1 MLIWVFFAASSLI
14 GLIYAYNVW
23 TYAEKNSNTYKFSSS
38 KGNHIDIEGI
48 SVLIPFRNERPVLSE
63 NLSSLLAQEL
73 EGLKVEFIYINDHS
87 EDQGEHLLRPFEEQG
102 LIRLIDLEAGVTGKK
117 SALELGI
124 NEAKYPWILTS
135 DADCTYSKYW
145 LQAIAK
151 TLGRHDAIDACC
163 APVNI
168 PGRSKFIHSFQF
180 WDMLAVMGMTAAGH
194 RGLGFAMA
202 NGANFAFRKSVFVEL
217 GGYDG
222 ARHLASGDDMFM
234 VAKIANREGGDIVF
248 ADDLDASVH
257 TRPIGDWG
265 ALFQQ
270 RLRWAGKTNAYQDFT
285 LKYHIGLSFVFSSL
299 IILAWGLSIFESAF
313 LSIALS
319 LLFFRLAIDFL
330 YLRFMARKY
339 SQPVWDVYFPFVQL
353 FHILYIVLIG
363 CCALFMKTYQW
374 KGRRLQ

>member
-1 MLIWVFFAASSLI
+1 M
-14 GLIYAYNVW
+14 
-23 TYAEKNSNTYKFSSS
+23 
-38 KGNHIDIEGI
+38 
-48 SVLIPFRNERPVLSE
+48 
-63 NLSSLLAQEL
+63 
-73 EGLKVEFIYINDHS
+73 
-87 EDQGEHLLRPFEEQG
+87 
-102 LIRLIDLEAGVTGKK
+102 
-117 SALELGI
+117 
-124 NEAKYPWILTS
+124 
-135 DADCTYSKYW
+135 
-145 LQAIAK
+145 
-151 TLGRHDAIDACC
+151 
-163 APVNI
+163 
-168 PGRSKFIHSFQF
+168 
-180 WDMLAVMGMTAAGH
+180 MGMTAAGH

-234 VAKIANREGGDIVF
+234 VAKIANREGAKIVF
-248 ADDLDASVH
+248 ADDQKVSVH

-299 IILAWGLSIFESAF
+299 IILAWWLSIFESAF
-313 LSIALS
+313 LSTALF